1 MLNFLSRSVEVCNL
15 ERYMS
20 YFIYIR
26 LVFACR
32 FERYFF
38 YFCITTKIDTFDST
52 ILYIIII
59 MAYMG
64 ILNGRGLIYNIFKKG
79 RHG

>member
-15 ERYMS
+15 ERHIS

-38 YFCITTKIDTFDST
+38 FCITTKIDTFDST
-52 ILYIIII
+52 LLYIIII

-64 ILNGRGLIYNIFKKG
+64 ILNARGLIYSIFQKG